1 MITSSSSSHTTFVR
15 PFRKHTVP
23 THLYQPETVL
33 TVWSFNLT
41 SRQLL
46 LVLLGCG
53 LAGNLWHDAA
63 LLGRYSLVGE
73 ALRLVLAAL
82 PILLAVF
89 VAYYRAA
96 GRPLEV
102 WLIVLLRYW
111 FHPHCYIWHS
121 IRYSEQQLYPASPAY
136 DGDAIGGE
144 KMRQPV
150 PLAKEIPQ

>member
-1 MITSSSSSHTTFVR
+1 MITSSSHTTFVR

-33 TVWSFNLT
+33 TVWSFHFT
-41 SRQLL
+41 ARQLL
-46 LVLLGCG
+46 VVLLGCG

-63 LLGRYSLVGE
+63 LLNRYSLVGVV
-73 ALRLVLAAL
+73 LRLVLTAL

-111 FHPHCYIWHS
+111 FQPHCFVWRS
-121 IRYSEQQLYPASPAY
+121 IRTCESQLYPVFAEY
-136 DGDAIGGE
+136 DEETVDGMQTPQAL
-144 KMRQPV
+144 
-150 PLAKEIPQ
+150 PLAKETRR